1 MADRQHHW
9 EQVYR
14 SKESTAVSWYQKY
27 PEQSI
32 RLIERVVQSK
42 AQPII
47 DVGGGASV
55 LVDNLLQRGYS
66 RLAVLDIS
74 AKALDCIRQRLCDKA
89 QQVEWFVT
97 DVTNFTP
104 PHRFALWHDRAVFHF
119 LTDSEDR
126 AKYIAVLQRAL
137 EPGAHLVIATF
148 APDGPAQ
155 CSGLPVERY
164 DGVKIAQTLGESFQ
178 LLEQQSES
186 HTTPAGGEQRFN
198 YFLFRYQP
206 R

>member
-1 MADRQHHW
+1 MAERQHHW

-32 RLIERVVQSK
+32 RLIEQVVQSK

-74 AKALDCIRQRLCDKA
+74 ATAIDCIRQRLCDKA
-89 QQVEWFVT
+89 QQVEWFVA

-137 EPGAHLVIATF
+137 EPGAHLMIATF
-148 APDGPAQ
+148 APDGPER

-186 HTTPAGGEQRFN
+186 HITPAGGEQCFN
-198 YFLFRYQP
+198 YFLLRYHP
-206 R
+206 